1 MCKKRK
7 KKKESCCCFYRFLHL
22 DLIDLDAEQFVFEVV
37 VEIESVSVLHVF
49 ASGILVEDSCLST
62 GEGLQ
67 RAIELSLLCEDRRRH
82 MDSVIQ
88 LLRFSSSRGV
98 VLCIQRHETY
108 AGGSTNLLHAEFL
121 LLVKHQQHQRLEQ
134 GDLQLLLS
142 LQDKV
147 VVIRN
152 ELVPLLTSMLGCV
165 TSLNSALRTAWPSVG
180 CHCSFLP
187 LCFPR

>member
-1 MCKKRK
+1 MKKGN
-7 KKKESCCCFYRFLHL
+7 KESCCCFYRLLHL
-22 DLIDLDAEQFVFEVV
+22 DLIDLDAEQFVFEVI

-49 ASGILVEDSCLST
+49 ASGVLVEDSSLST

-67 RAIELSLLCEDRRRH
+67 RAIELSLLCEDRPRH

-88 LLRFSSSRGV
+88 LRRVSSSSTGV
-98 VLCIQRHETY
+98 VLCIQRHVTY

-121 LLVKHQQHQRLEQ
+121 LLIKHQQHQCLEQ

-152 ELVPLLTSMLGCV
+152 ELHAFLHTVP
-165 TSLNSALRTAWPSVG
+165 R
-180 CHCSFLP
+180 
-187 LCFPR
+187 